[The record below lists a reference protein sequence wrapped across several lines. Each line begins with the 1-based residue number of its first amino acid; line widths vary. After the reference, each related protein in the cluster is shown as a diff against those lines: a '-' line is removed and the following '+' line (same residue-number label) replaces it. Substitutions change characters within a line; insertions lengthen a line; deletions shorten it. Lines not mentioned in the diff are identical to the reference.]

1 MSGLDMDLGL
11 GRGLSFYRR
20 QKANFKVLNART
32 TLGSF
37 LGNLT
42 APYDQVYA
50 KELGASPVELGFLSS
65 VGSAFAAAF
74 ALPGGFLA
82 DRCGRKKLFLIGS
95 AVGLLTPIAYF
106 LAGNWIWLVP
116 AYIFSNVMIA
126 LREPAYQAMYASSV
140 KPDDRGIAF
149 GVGTTLTSLPVML
162 APIAAVELM
171 GHPAMITAGE
181 IRPLY
186 LLQLMG
192 LGALWIFI
200 LVLLTEE
207 GRNWVGLRSA
217 FGAKDLLFLCPFIA
231 VPPAA
236 CLIMGFA
243 EGIEVGGLMPLML
256 MAGVPVLLL
265 VAWHRSRSSE
275 PTQGSLRQD
284 VGKMLSLPGV
294 KAWLAMKGTG
304 AAALGLASPF
314 WLVYAAYV
322 IGVSPAGLALMVSL
336 RTVGQL
342 VSALPWGIAADR
354 RGRKFTLLF
363 GRSFMH
369 IGILCFIFSRNP
381 WVLIFGYALMGVA
394 DGSASVWTVIRME
407 LVPSESR
414 SAMASMDAFVW
425 YLPVIFAALVGGII
439 YSFWTK
445 LIFIMCLAIDVGIR
459 MPLVA
464 FGVPETSKRL
474 RANAGASVP

>member
-1 MSGLDMDLGL
+1 LEIDLGL
-11 GRGLSFYRR
+11 GKGFSFYRR

-50 KELGASPVELGFLSS
+50 KELGAEPVELGFLSS
-65 VGSAFAAAF
+65 VGSAFAASF

-82 DRCGRKKLFLIGS
+82 DRCGRKKLYLIGS
-95 AVGLLTPIAYF
+95 LVGLLTPMVYF
-106 LAGNWIWLVP
+106 LAPSWVWLVP
-116 AYIFSNVMIA
+116 AYVFSNVMIA

-140 KPDDRGIAF
+140 EPRDRGIAF
-149 GVGTTLTSLPVML
+149 GIGSTLTSIPVML

-171 GHPAMITAGE
+171 GHPAAITAGR

-186 LLQLMG
+186 LLQLIG
-192 LGALWIFI
+192 LAALWVFVF
-200 LVLLTEE
+200 LLLTEE
-207 GRNWVGLRSA
+207 GRNWVGIRSA
-217 FGAKDLLFLCPFIA
+217 FGPTDLLFLSPFIA
-231 VPPAA
+231 IPPAA
-236 CLIMGFA
+236 CLVMGLA
-243 EGIEVGGLMPLML
+243 QGISTAGLIPLVF
-256 MAGVPVLLL
+256 MALSPLPLV
-265 VAWHRSRSSE
+265 VAWHRHRDATPAQE
-275 PTQGSLRQD
+275 SLRQG
-284 VGKMLSLPGV
+284 VGRMLSLPGV

-304 AAALGLASPF
+304 AAAMGLASPF

-369 IGILCFIFSRNP
+369 IGILCFIFSRSP
-381 WVLIFGYALMGVA
+381 WMLILGYALMGVA
-394 DGSASVWTVIRME
+394 DGSACVWTVIRME
-407 LVPSESR
+407 LVPPESR

-425 YLPVIFAALVGGII
+425 YLPVIFAAMLGGII

-445 LIFIMCLAIDVGIR
+445 LIFILCLAIDVGIR

-464 FGVPETSKRL
+464 FGVPETSKTIH
-474 RANAGASVP
+474 AESWASAR